1 MNKII
6 LFLIGTVL
14 IFSCKQD
21 QENAIADNSLH
32 LEAPKS
38 EEPNSSAGNIVETAL
53 SDMESKVQDDRKIIR
68 TGDLAFETI
77 DAKKTRKKLDSLIS
91 IHQGYVSNENITN
104 YEFKNECVVSIKVP
118 SQHFLALMDDIST
131 LAGKLDRKNIQSND
145 VTSEFIDIQARAK
158 AKKVLESRYLEL
170 LAKANK
176 ISEMLEIERELN
188 NVRTDIESMEGRIKW
203 LSNQAALSTISV
215 SYYQLKNDDSA
226 IKKPSKFVE
235 AILGGWDILMS
246 FLVFTLY
253 LWPFIL
259 LSIALIFIYKK
270 YRK

>member
-1 MNKII
+1 MNKLIF
-6 LFLIGTVL
+6 FLIGAVL

-21 QENAIADNSLH
+21 QENAIVDNSLY

-38 EEPNSSAGNIVETAL
+38 EGPNSSVGNNEETAL
-53 SDMESKVQDDRKIIR
+53 SDIESRVQEDRKIIR
-68 TGDLAFETI
+68 TGDIAFETV

-104 YEFKNECVVSIKVP
+104 YEYKNECVVSIKVP

-131 LAGKLDRKNIQSND
+131 LAGKLDRKNIQSDD
-145 VTSEFIDIQARAK
+145 VTSEFIDLQARAK
-158 AKKVLESRYLEL
+158 AKKVLEARYLEL

-188 NVRTDIESMEGRIKW
+188 NVRTDIESMEGRLKW
-203 LSNQAALSTISV
+203 LSNQAALSTISIV
-215 SYYQLKNDDSA
+215 YYEKLNDNLTA
-226 IKKPSKFVE
+226 KKPSKFAE

-259 LSIALIFIYKK
+259 LSIAVIFIYKK

>member
-6 LFLIGTVL
+6 FFLIGTVL

-21 QENAIADNSLH
+21 QENDLTDDLLQI
-32 LEAPKS
+32 EAS
-38 EEPNSSAGNIVETAL
+38 PNSTDGNHEETAL
-53 SDMESKVQDDRKIIR
+53 SDLEGKVPDDRKIIR
-68 TGDLAFETI
+68 TGDIAFETI

-91 IHQGYVSNENITN
+91 IHQGYVSNEDITN

-131 LAGKLDRKNIQSND
+131 IAGKLDRKNIQSND

-170 LAKANK
+170 LSKANK

-203 LSNQAALSTISV
+203 LSNQAALSTISIV
-215 SYYQLKNDDSA
+215 YYEKLNDNITS
-226 IKKPSKFVE
+226 KKPCKFIE
-235 AILGGWDILMS
+235 AILGGWDILIS

-259 LSIALIFIYKK
+259 LGITMIIIFKK